1 MNDTAVVTSDLDR
14 LAERVER
21 AATLV
26 TDLRSKN
33 AQLESRANQFEAQAK
48 ELEAKRAQFEAQ
60 ATQLTA
66 QNAQLQSK
74 IDELQTQSGQLSTKT
89 DEFEKQL
96 SLLGQQRDA
105 LEKKLEETHSK
116 LQGNDPTAVL
126 GELAALKKEQREWLN
141 ERKEVAARI
150 EAISAKLERIE

>member
-1 MNDTAVVTSDLDR
+1 MNDTAVVTTDLDR

-26 TDLRSKN
+26 TDLRNKN

-48 ELEAKRAQFEAQ
+48 ELEAKRAQFEAH
-60 ATQLTA
+60 ATQLEAKAT
-66 QNAQLQSK
+66 QLETK
-74 IDELQTQSGQLSTKT
+74 VAELEAQSGQLSTQGN
-89 DEFEKQL
+89 EYEKQL